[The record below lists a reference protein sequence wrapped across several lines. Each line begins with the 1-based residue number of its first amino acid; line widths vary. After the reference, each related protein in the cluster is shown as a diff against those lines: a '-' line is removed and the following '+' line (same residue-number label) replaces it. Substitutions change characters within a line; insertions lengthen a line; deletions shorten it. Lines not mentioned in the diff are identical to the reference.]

1 MASGAGKA
9 AQPPGPGSAVNGT
22 AAEFTNIE
30 QELYD
35 DQMHSK
41 MCKKIAQL
49 TKVRAAGGLCNRGEA
64 RRRTGLSAD
73 VSGLMGWFDG
83 CSAVCLSHRSKMTHC
98 DRVAIMADA
107 QSATEISG
115 KGRLDANIITLMMQ
129 PRL

>member
-49 TKVRAAGGLCNRGEA
+49 TKVRAGGLCNQGEVH
-64 RRRTGLSAD
+64 RRTGRSAD

-107 QSATEISG
+107 QSAIEIP
-115 KGRLDANIITLMMQ
+115 GRLDANIITLMMQ

>member
-22 AAEFTNIE
+22 AAELSGIE

-49 TKVRAAGGLCNRGEA
+49 TKVRAARPAWLAAAHRPA
-64 RRRTGLSAD
+64 VR
-73 VSGLMGWFDG
+73 VDG
-83 CSAVCLSHRSKMTHC
+83 MV
-98 DRVAIMADA
+98 
-107 QSATEISG
+107 
-115 KGRLDANIITLMMQ
+115 
-129 PRL
+129 

>member
-22 AAEFTNIE
+22 AAEFANIE

-49 TKVRAAGGLCNRGEA
+49 TKVRAAGGDGGGFGPGE
-64 RRRTGLSAD
+64 RRAAGRGLSAD
-73 VSGLMGWFDG
+73 VSGLMGWFD
-83 CSAVCLSHRSKMTHC
+83 VCLSHGSRTT
-98 DRVAIMADA
+98 RTAIAL
-107 QSATEISG
+107 
-115 KGRLDANIITLMMQ
+115 R
-129 PRL
+129 

>member
-22 AAEFTNIE
+22 AAELSGIE

-49 TKVRAAGGLCNRGEA
+49 TKVRAEP
-64 RRRTGLSAD
+64 
-73 VSGLMGWFDG
+73 
-83 CSAVCLSHRSKMTHC
+83 
-98 DRVAIMADA
+98 
-107 QSATEISG
+107 
-115 KGRLDANIITLMMQ
+115 
-129 PRL
+129 PRLAWRDGGREGSSAPSGCQG

>member
-22 AAEFTNIE
+22 AAELSGIE

-49 TKVRAAGGLCNRGEA
+49 TKVRAAPPGGEQHTDRL
-64 RRRTGLSAD
+64 
-73 VSGLMGWFDG
+73 SGLMGWFGDG
-83 CSAVCLSHRSKMTHC
+83 CVPPLFLPYHSPTTHRDTNTQ
-98 DRVAIMADA
+98 R
-107 QSATEISG
+107 E
-115 KGRLDANIITLMMQ
+115 NIT
-129 PRL
+129 PH